1 MSKIFRTAEEWA
13 DFFIEDRD
21 WTPCEDEFIGYDDE
35 SVKNFIIGDLGD
47 GDGKRIP
54 SARKLDSLIIT
65 SFDNPEMVHDIK
77 PFDIIEGGIYPNELY
92 ITHEYDINHDGSFS
106 GNKIIVAHFVEDNG
120 DKVTYR
126 VHEIRL
132 STDESHVTG
141 MSYEFTSQYDKHN
154 KPIFFNDLLFLNKD
168 DGRVYTGRNG
178 MVDGVWEG
186 EYLLCNNNIPFVIEF
201 GDENSPELRRLPSI
215 NEVDGS
221 VDNMKWTNYRIVKS
235 YCFFECPE
243 DIIECGPTDSYD
255 CYSHECDIDECYD
268 PSSHDCNS
276 Y

>member
-21 WTPCEDEFIGYDDE
+21 WTSCRDEHIGYYEEDT
-35 SVKNFIIGDLGD
+35 KNFIIGHLGD

-77 PFDIIEGGIYPNELY
+77 PFDIIEGGIYPNELF
-92 ITHEYDINHDGSFS
+92 IVHEYDTNKDGSFS
-106 GNKIIVAHFVEDNG
+106 GSKIIVAHFVEDTGNNI
-120 DKVTYR
+120 TYR
-126 VHEIRL
+126 VDEVRL

-141 MSYEFTSQYDKHN
+141 MSYEFISQYYKHN

-168 DGRVYTGRNG
+168 DGHVYTGRGG
-178 MVDGVWEG
+178 MVNGVWEG
-186 EYLLCNNNIPFVIEF
+186 EYLLCNNNIPFVMEF

-221 VDNMKWTNYRIVKS
+221 VDNMEWTNYRIVKS
-235 YCFFECPE
+235 YCLIECPE
-243 DIIECGPTDSYD
+243 DTECGNINSDDCREYGCCDFDSGDED
-255 CYSHECDIDECYD
+255 CYSY
-268 PSSHDCNS
+268 
-276 Y
+276 